1 MEALDI
7 IQANIYARGLLRVK
21 PQMTPNSKERQGTT
35 ERSEC
40 RRMEES
46 SLNGGACAI
55 VASAH
60 AHSSYGKM
68 QVRVERKYRMAPMG
82 LGFRTLVALVAVVR
96 VTSSPTQPL
105 RFSSC
110 K

>member
-7 IQANIYARGLLRVK
+7 IQANIYACGLLRVK

-60 AHSSYGKM
+60 AHSSYGRM
-68 QVRVERKYRMAPMG
+68 EVRVERKYRMAPMG
-82 LGFRTLVALVAVVR
+82 FRTSRLPYSRHVSRGRACNVQPH
-96 VTSSPTQPL
+96 PTTTIL
-105 RFSSC
+105 
-110 K
+110 